1 MRNAQSKRLHATFIH
16 SMRFEILILC
26 AYLRW
31 VTKTK
36 QSPDGGCF
44 VLRRRREIRTQFGRL
59 AACVTRN
66 QKGFTPLLS
75 TQCGLKSL
83 SYAHISGGSP
93 KQNSL
98 PCGGCFVLRRR
109 REIRTGFG
117 RLATCVTHLKSN
129 NFFAKSDTC
138 TKQLLFTAFY
148 RIYTFRVLHTLVNFA
163 TLIVY
168 YRQSTPRAANA
179 RDFLYHSKN
188 TANSYEFATDPRK
201 QYAKSVLSALP
212 SPARIPQRKSTAV
225 AVRFGA
231 PSGIRKEQ
239 SDGIAIVAC
248 GNNDS
253 GGETCVQSIKRCAG
267 TGGGRNVTKRANR
280 VSRRVRRRKPR
291 ANVAQSPETKKKH
304 RGCGA
309 FWCALRDS
317 NPGPTD

>member
-1 MRNAQSKRLHATFIH
+1 MFAPQARDSNGVRAACRLRNAPIKRSLTL
-16 SMRFEILILC
+16 SSYQNSFEILILC

-31 VTKTK
+31 VTKTNSL
-36 QSPDGGCF
+36 QTEA
-44 VLRRRREIRTQFGRL
+44 VLFY
-59 AACVTRN
+59 AAGVR
-66 QKGFTPLLS
+66 FERS
-75 TQCGLKSL
+75 
-83 SYAHISGGSP
+83 SGG
-93 KQNSL
+93 
-98 PCGGCFVLRRR
+98 
-109 REIRTGFG
+109 T
-117 RLATCVTHLKSN
+117 AACVTHLKGN
-129 NFFAKSDTC
+129 NFLAKSDTC
-138 TKQLLFTAFY
+138 TKQLLFIAFY
-148 RIYTFRVLHTLVNFA
+148 RIYTLRVLHTLVNFA

-212 SPARIPQRKSTAV
+212 SPAQISQIKSTAV
-225 AVRFGA
+225 AVRCGA
-231 PSGIRKEQ
+231 VEGTRKER
-239 SDGIAIVAC
+239 SDGIAIVTC
-248 GNNDS
+248 VNND
-253 GGETCVQSIKRCAG
+253 GGGKTCFQSIKRRVG

>member
-1 MRNAQSKRLHATFIH
+1 MRWSGVRISGGSPKQTASHAEAVFVCAAGA
-16 SMRFEILILC
+16 RFE
-26 AYLRW
+26 R
-31 VTKTK
+31 
-36 QSPDGGCF
+36 SSGG
-44 VLRRRREIRTQFGRL
+44 T
-59 AACVTRN
+59 AACVARN
-66 QKGFTPLLS
+66 QKGFTQLLP

-98 PCGGCFVLRRR
+98 PDGGCFVLRRR

-117 RLATCVTHLKSN
+117 RLAACVTHLKGN

-148 RIYTFRVLHTLVNFA
+148 RIYTLRVLHTLVNFA

-168 YRQSTPRAANA
+168 YRQTTPRAANA

-201 QYAKSVLSALP
+201 QYAKSVLTALH

-225 AVRFGA
+225 AVHFGA
-231 PSGIRKEQ
+231 PSGIRKER

-248 GNNDS
+248 GNND
-253 GGETCVQSIKRCAG
+253 GGRETCFQS
-267 TGGGRNVTKRANR
+267 
-280 VSRRVRRRKPR
+280 
-291 ANVAQSPETKKKH
+291 KKKPVGMV
-304 RGCGA
+304 RG
-309 FWCALRDS
+309 
-317 NPGPTD
+317 

>member
-1 MRNAQSKRLHATFIH
+1 MFAPQARDSNAVRAACRLRSAQSKRLHATFTH

-36 QSPDGGCF
+36 QPPDGGCF

-66 QKGFTPLLS
+66 QKGFPPLLP

-83 SYAHISGGSP
+83 SYAHISGGSL

-98 PCGGCFVLRRR
+98 QTEAVLFYAAGVRFERSSGG
-109 REIRTGFG
+109 T
-117 RLATCVTHLKSN
+117 AACVTHLKGN
-129 NFFAKSDTC
+129 NFLAKSDTC
-138 TKQLLFTAFY
+138 TKQLLFIAFY
-148 RIYTFRVLHTLVNFA
+148 RIYTLRVLHTLVNFA

-188 TANSYEFATDPRK
+188 TANSYEFATDSRK

-212 SPARIPQRKSTAV
+212 SPAQISQIKSTAV
-225 AVRFGA
+225 AVRCGA
-231 PSGIRKEQ
+231 VEGTRKER

-248 GNNDS
+248 GNNDG
-253 GGETCVQSIKRCAG
+253 GGETCFQSIKRRVG

-280 VSRRVRRRKPR
+280 VS
-291 ANVAQSPETKKKH
+291 
-304 RGCGA
+304 
-309 FWCALRDS
+309 
-317 NPGPTD
+317 